1 MVISHD
7 RWYRGNYK
15 SEIDACENEILPL
28 PHDFVVI
35 ATENIN
41 KSSVSHTMGKN
52 VVLGETMVKKIALAQ
67 GAGGELMDQL
77 IKENILKFFTKQGGA
92 EVSLAALDDAGVI
105 DDIVFSTDSHTV
117 QPLIFPGGDIGTLA
131 VCGTINDVSM
141 VGGKPY
147 ALSAG
152 FLIEEGFSMET
163 FQFIVKSMA
172 RTAGKAGVPIIT
184 GDTKVVEKGA
194 IQQFMIN
201 TSGIGRRSQVLEDNI
216 KEVKRHR
223 KFKSRWLLDSNL
235 SEGDILLLS
244 GNIGEHGIALLSF
257 REGYGF
263 ETTIKSDVA
272 PLNGLMEQLLAEGGI
287 VAAKD
292 PTRGGLANTV
302 NEFSEKSEVGILLR
316 EDAIPIPKGVQSA
329 CDMLGID
336 PLEIGNEGK
345 VVLGVVKEKAE
356 DVLAVLRKHPLGKH
370 AAIIGQTTNTVSHVV
385 LQTTVGGKRFIRK
398 PLGDP
403 IPRIC

>member
-1 MVISHD
+1 
-7 RWYRGNYK
+7 
-15 SEIDACENEILPL
+15 
-28 PHDFVVI
+28 
-35 ATENIN
+35 
-41 KSSVSHTMGKN
+41 
-52 VVLGETMVKKIALAQ
+52 MVKKISLAQ

-77 IKENILKFFTKQGGA
+77 IKENILRFFKTTGDV
-92 EVSLAALDDAGVI
+92 EVPLTALDDAAVV

-117 QPLIFPGGDIGTLA
+117 QPLIFPGGDIGSLA
-131 VCGTINDVSM
+131 VCGTINDVAV
-141 VGGKPY
+141 VGGTPL

-152 FLIEEGFSMET
+152 FIIEEGFSLET
-163 FQFIVKSMA
+163 FETIVRSMG
-172 RTAGKAGVPIIT
+172 RTAQKAGVPIVT

-194 IQQFMIN
+194 IQQFMVN
-201 TSGIGRRSQVLEDNI
+201 TSGIGRRSPALERNI

-223 KFKSRWLLDSNL
+223 KFTSRWLLDSNL
-235 SEGDILLLS
+235 TAGDVLIVS
-244 GNIGEHGIALLSF
+244 GNLGEHGIALLSF

-263 ETTIKSDVA
+263 ETRIHSDIA
-272 PLNGLMEQLLAEGGI
+272 PVNGLMEALLTEGGL
-287 VAAKD
+287 VSAKD

-302 NEFSEKSEVGILLR
+302 NEFSEKSSVGILLD
-316 EDAIPIPKGVQSA
+316 EDAIPIPKGVRSA

-356 DVLAVLRKHPLGKH
+356 EVLKVLRKHPLGKH
-370 AAIIGQTTNTVSHVV
+370 AAIIGEATHEVSEVV
-385 LQTTVGGKRFIRK
+385 LQTAIGGKRILRK